1 MATQEEVLKA
11 IIDHGGY
18 ANLKQLKEY
27 FGLPY
32 SGSSWLPQRLRSLIN
47 KGLVHPMRI
56 EGMKTWYF
64 VDVDLLDISFRGRPA
79 GTTELKASSLMKL
92 YNFIKR
98 NGIVTWRKVWEE
110 LNWRADRLNKYL
122 QKLIDEGL
130 VMEVRVGRVRL
141 LTTPD
146 RLSQVLDDYY
156 ARAY

>member
-18 ANLKQLKEY
+18 ANLRQLKEC
-27 FGLPY
+27 FNLPY

-47 KGLVHPMRI
+47 KGLVHPMRV

-64 VDVDLLDISFRGRPA
+64 VDVDLLDIKLAGRPA
-79 GTTELKASSLMKL
+79 GTTQLKASSLMRL
-92 YNFIKR
+92 YNFIKQ
-98 NGIVTWRKVWEE
+98 NGVVTWRKAREE
-110 LNWRADRLNKYL
+110 LRWDTHRLNKYI
-122 QKLIDEGL
+122 QKLVDEGL
-130 VMEVRVGRVRL
+130 VMEIRIGELRL

-146 RLSQVLDDYY
+146 KLSRVLDEYY